1 MAALLLARPR
11 APKAPNSGGDSDAEV
26 LSMLSGFAKEPPKT
40 RRASGTASAAT
51 SKDPAAD
58 NAKKAR
64 PP

>member
-1 MAALLLARPR
+1 
-11 APKAPNSGGDSDAEV
+11 
-26 LSMLSGFAKEPPKT
+26 MLSGFAKEPPKT